1 MKISIVTPC
10 YNSIKTIRQ
19 TFDSILLQSFVDY
32 EYIVVDGASTDGTIE
47 LIKEYELKFKG
58 RMRWISE
65 PDNGIYEAIQKGFAM
80 ASGDI
85 LAWIGSD
92 DVYMPNAFKH
102 VYDIFERYPQVQWLT
117 GETLYILDDGTL
129 CEACHGKNWKYQDF
143 CMKKAFT
150 VQQEATFWR
159 HSLWKINQNAFG
171 NLRYAGDYALW
182 MNFSRTANLYP
193 IPILIAAFHIREGQ
207 TSTVHKKDYMTEVE
221 SICRKELKSVPFFL
235 RITWNFYYWLRSHRF
250 FSLITRFIDHYLT
263 VSKQRFYIN
272 KQTQKFELR

>member
-143 CMKKAFT
+143 CMKKGIYYLPAMSDEP
-150 VQQEATFWR
+150 VENVI
-159 HSLWKINQNAFG
+159 LEKG
-171 NLRYAGDYALW
+171 RYAGV
-182 MNFSRTANLYP
+182 
-193 IPILIAAFHIREGQ
+193 IG
-207 TSTVHKKDYMTEVE
+207 
-221 SICRKELKSVPFFL
+221 
-235 RITWNFYYWLRSHRF
+235 
-250 FSLITRFIDHYLT
+250 
-263 VSKQRFYIN
+263 
-272 KQTQKFELR
+272 